1 MGRQLPGL
9 RDGRTFPNSHAR
21 VTMPAMDRLEK
32 LALLAAAAMAG
43 TYAATVV
50 VRKSR
55 HYDVRGRV
63 ALVTG
68 GSRGLGLEIAR
79 QLVDAGAKVAI
90 CARDEAEL
98 RESADDLRGR
108 GGEVFAMTADVTSDA
123 DVAALVE
130 AVRGEFGPIDV
141 LVNNAAV
148 IQVGPASQMT
158 REDYDLALETT
169 VRGPLRTIL
178 AVAPEMRRRR
188 SGRIVNIASI
198 GGLMPVPHLA
208 PYCTAKHALVGLGT
222 SLRGDLAKDG
232 VYLTTVCPG
241 LVRTGSPPHA
251 LFKGDAE
258 AEYQWFASADNVPGL
273 TISTPDMAAAAI
285 RGLVNGDALVV
296 SPWHTK
302 LQASLYGLTQGIG
315 TELMALMGKLLPTA
329 TGKPRPAVAGS
340 QVRTPLPGPLESY
353 QSDAAEKFN
362 QR

>member
-1 MGRQLPGL
+1 MRP
-9 RDGRTFPNSHAR
+9 FPHEGTR
-21 VTMPAMDRLEK
+21 VTIGVMNRLEK
-32 LALLAAAAMAG
+32 LALVAAAAMAG
-43 TYAATVV
+43 TYAATAA
-50 VRKSR
+50 VRRSR
-55 HYDVRGRV
+55 HFDLRGKV

-79 QLVDAGAKVAI
+79 QLAAAGARVAV

-98 RESADDLRGR
+98 RDAADDIRGR

-123 DVAALVE
+123 DVASLIE
-130 AVRGEFGPIDV
+130 AVRSELGPIDI

-148 IQVGPASQMT
+148 IQVGPGSQMT
-158 REDYDLALETT
+158 REDYDLALETM

-188 SGRIVNIASI
+188 GGRIVNIASI

-251 LFKGDAE
+251 LFKG
-258 AEYQWFASADNVPGL
+258 
-273 TISTPDMAAAAI
+273 TPD
-285 RGLVNGDALVV
+285 
-296 SPWHTK
+296 
-302 LQASLYGLTQGIG
+302 
-315 TELMALMGKLLPTA
+315 
-329 TGKPRPAVAGS
+329 
-340 QVRTPLPGPLESY
+340 
-353 QSDAAEKFN
+353 
-362 QR
+362 